1 MELRRLTDRVFYS
14 THNKEVDRPVLGYI
28 NGRKYSLMVDSGN
41 SKKHVQLFNEAISNE
56 GLRKPDFIA
65 ITHWHWDH
73 SFGLNAVEGIT
84 CANKKTNDKLA
95 EIAKWKWTDSE
106 MKKRLET
113 KLEIEFADSS
123 IRKEYPV
130 LSEILVTTSNISYTG
145 TMEIDLGGIV
155 AELHPIESPH
165 SEDCSYI
172 FIPQERVLFIGD
184 AVGVDY
190 YNNCYL
196 DKSKLNSLLI
206 AIEKINFDI
215 CVMGHADPASK
226 LDILNI
232 ISSLLDR

>member
-1 MELRRLTDRVFYS
+1 MELRQLTDRVFYS
-14 THNKEVDRPVLGYI
+14 LHNKEVDRPVLGYI

-41 SKKHVQLFNEAISNE
+41 SKRHVQLFNEAIINE

-73 SFGLNAVEGIT
+73 SFGMNAIEGIT
-84 CANKKTNDKLA
+84 FANKKTNEKLA

-130 LSEILVTTSNISYTG
+130 LSEILVTTSDISYNG

-155 AELHPIESPH
+155 AELHPIVSPH
-165 SEDCSYI
+165 SEDCTCI
-172 FIPQERVLFIGD
+172 FVPQERVLFIGD

-206 AIEKINFDI
+206 AIEGIDFDI

-232 ISSLLDR
+232 IGSLLDR

>member
-1 MELRRLTDRVFYS
+1 MELRQLTDRVFYS
-14 THNKEVDRPVLGYI
+14 LYNKEVDRPVLGYI

-41 SKKHVQLFNEAISNE
+41 SKRHVQLFNEAIINE

-73 SFGLNAVEGIT
+73 SFGMNAIEGIT
-84 CANKKTNDKLA
+84 FANKKTNEKLA

-130 LSEILVTTSNISYTG
+130 LSEILVTTSDISYDG
-145 TMEIDLGGIV
+145 TMEIDLGDIV
-155 AELHPIESPH
+155 AELHPIVSPH
-165 SEDCSYI
+165 SEDCTCI
-172 FIPQERVLFIGD
+172 FVPQERVLFIGD

-206 AIEKINFDI
+206 AIEGIDFDI

-232 ISSLLDR
+232 IGSLLDR